1 MTTQEIPTEPALHSV
16 PLAADPGPVP
26 ELEPTT
32 VEPVP
37 MMAGTFALYDDG
49 HGGIVL
55 VTDVNGEITKK
66 AIPAA
71 LVKLAT
77 GDGMMARQMQR
88 LMGG

>member
-1 MTTQEIPTEPALHSV
+1 MSAEIEPVA
-16 PLAADPGPVP
+16 
-26 ELEPTT
+26 

-55 VTDVNGEITKK
+55 VTDVNGEVTKK

-77 GDGMMARQMQR
+77 GDGTMSRHMRR